1 MTISG
6 VFYDSHPLTYQRQT
20 FSPNG
25 YLVKVF
31 DITVPADAP
40 DPATT
45 HIISGSP
52 SPPDGIQV
60 GTGTSDFKSCFGRM
74 LSPFDP
80 IETVSLS
87 CKIGSVIVENIPKS
101 YCSTLVIGLQLP
113 YSRPD

>member
-6 VFYDSHPLTYQRQT
+6 VLYDSHPLTYQRQT

-31 DITVPADAP
+31 DIIVPADAP

-60 GTGTSDFKSCFGRM
+60 GTYKIVAIINAQ
-74 LSPFDP
+74 P
-80 IETVSLS
+80 ISATFQVT
-87 CKIGSVIVENIPKS
+87 N
-101 YCSTLVIGLQLP
+101 CSWT
-113 YSRPD
+113 